1 MRRRWAFGELHCY
14 ALSGTSRLVRRE
26 TQAAQLELRSET
38 AASSLCSEMR
48 VEITPFKPDSYGA
61 LFLWERGQCTE

>member
-1 MRRRWAFGELHCY
+1 ML
-14 ALSGTSRLVRRE
+14 RE

-38 AASSLCSEMR
+38 AASSLCSEMWM
-48 VEITPFKPDSYGA
+48 EITPFKLDFYRV